1 MHFFAYINFAI
12 LVLDIFWTWNC
23 QGLFLALWSTIS
35 EGFKNIWFQKNIL
48 KNPKVPKTAPKK
60 LVKMVSD
67 FSWTWNFQ
75 EWFLASLSTISEVL
89 KKFYC
94 LVYFCQFSRYQ
105 KIQFFVKFWRFQ
117 IFPGK
122 TAVYVSLEH
131 QYLISDRKLSKSNVG
146 KYHNSCGR
154 AILRIINLCIIN
166 EVTFSKIRPCQFS
179 SFMVLYH
186 SAKF

>member
-1 MHFFAYINFAI
+1 
-12 LVLDIFWTWNC
+12 
-23 QGLFLALWSTIS
+23 
-35 EGFKNIWFQKNIL
+35 
-48 KNPKVPKTAPKK
+48 
-60 LVKMVSD
+60 MVSD

-89 KKFYC
+89 KKFYR

-166 EVTFSKIRPCQFS
+166 EVTFSKIRLCQS
-179 SFMVLYH
+179 SSVFDVYLRVQYRNHPMTRSIITFGDPPSRNSKSQLWAH
-186 SAKF
+186 RWWE